1 MLDVSLIIVVYMHSP
16 IACTCVCTHECTA
29 LVVAVAVAVAA
40 EWLGEYL
47 FNQRLTIC
55 LFRLA
60 ESKCGRC
67 AAHCVHVVIHCVAT
81 SIDLKG
87 VAKKVF

>member
-1 MLDVSLIIVVYMHSP
+1 M
-16 IACTCVCTHECTA
+16 CTHECTA
-29 LVVAVAVAVAA
+29 LVVAVAA

-60 ESKCGRC
+60 ESKCGRR
-67 AAHCVHVVIHCVAT
+67 AAHCVATHCVVT

-87 VAKKVF
+87 VAKELF